1 MAQSASGSPC
11 TRPYFDIVSPVC
23 LGDPLIMIFHAWGFI
38 FGAVCLWGGAEH
50 EYLIGDSIVHSHH
63 LGLCTGGLGHVCG
76 MYKAA
81 STKILRILIPAIY
94 KEAAMTL
101 NIVRGPHS
109 YLDWPQQHVLVRQ
122 PWPWPCIVL
131 RGRFGLTT
139 ITTVQGS

>member
-1 MAQSASGSPC
+1 M
-11 TRPYFDIVSPVC
+11 
-23 LGDPLIMIFHAWGFI
+23 
-38 FGAVCLWGGAEH
+38 
-50 EYLIGDSIVHSHH
+50 HSHC

-109 YLDWPQQHVLVRQ
+109 YLNSMLWPQVSDSLQDTSHQRTDDMKRLVEVEGKAVLDFG
-122 PWPWPCIVL
+122 VL
-131 RGRFGLTT
+131 SVDGN
-139 ITTVQGS
+139 Q